1 MERTVIS
8 ALLTFIAR
16 VPQLPFTTWGW
27 AESRSGFPSTWRRGR
42 LILHLSADLG
52 LNIVITTERRKGI
65 LPSFKTQGK
74 ENTEEKYILSI
85 NMAEFIMVASTYLGC
100 K

>member
-8 ALLTFIAR
+8 ALLTFIDR
-16 VPQLPFTTWGW
+16 VPQLPVTAWGW

-52 LNIVITTERRKGI
+52 LNIAVMTTERRKGI

-85 NMAEFIMVASTYLGC
+85 NMAECFMVAST
-100 K
+100 

>member
-8 ALLTFIAR
+8 ALLTFIDR
-16 VPQLPFTTWGW
+16 VPQLPVTAWGW

-52 LNIVITTERRKGI
+52 LNIAVITTERRKGI

-85 NMAEFIMVASTYLGC
+85 NMAEFIMVAST
-100 K
+100 

>member
-8 ALLTFIAR
+8 ALLTFIDR
-16 VPQLPFTTWGW
+16 VPQLPVTAWGW

-52 LNIVITTERRKGI
+52 LNIAVITTERRKGI

-85 NMAEFIMVASTYLGC
+85 NMAECIMVAST
-100 K
+100 

>member
-8 ALLTFIAR
+8 ALLTFIDR
-16 VPQLPFTTWGW
+16 VPQLPVTAWGW

-52 LNIVITTERRKGI
+52 LNIAVITTERRKGI

-74 ENTEEKYILSI
+74 KILRK
-85 NMAEFIMVASTYLGC
+85 STSFL
-100 K
+100 